1 MISNHKSNKDDKLL
15 DLLSP
20 EERAIVETVRA
31 FVDREV
37 RPVVHEL
44 EQADTYPD
52 LLIAQMKELGV
63 FGLLIPEPF
72 GDLGVSAACFALA
85 SEELARGWM
94 TLAGAIGGHSVVASL
109 ILRFGTSD
117 QKSEYLPRM
126 ATGELRGAMA
136 LTEPGG
142 GSDLQAM
149 RTTAVAKDGRYIVN
163 GSKTWITNADRAQI
177 LALLVKT
184 DPQARPAYKGVSIL
198 LAEKGAGL
206 SVSLPLGTLGY
217 RGINSCDLGFDDFQV
232 PTTALLGPEEGH
244 GFAQMMTGLEIGRI
258 QVAARSVGVARAAF
272 EESLQ
277 YAQDRESFGQPIW
290 MHQSVGN
297 YLADMAIKIEASR
310 ALMLRAAAT
319 YDAGERCDMEA
330 GMAKVFASESAM
342 QIALDAMRIHGSSGY
357 STDFNLER
365 YFRDAPLMIIGEG
378 TNEIQRNIIVSQL
391 VRRGWPSVHP
401 AARLQGQDT
410 RVGLQKQAT
419 RAGPGSR
426 P

>member
-1 MISNHKSNKDDKLL
+1 M

-20 EERAIVETVRA
+20 EERSIVETVRA

-44 EQADTYPD
+44 EQTDTHPD
-52 LLIAQMKELGV
+52 LLIARMKELGV

-72 GDLGVSAACFALA
+72 GDLGVSAACFALV

-177 LALLVKT
+177 FALLVKT
-184 DPQARPAYKGVSIL
+184 DPQARPAHKGVSIL
-198 LAEKGAGL
+198 LAEKGGGL

-217 RGINSCDLGFDDFQV
+217 RGINSCDLAFKDFQV

-290 MHQSVGN
+290 KHQSVGN

-310 ALMLRAAAT
+310 ALILRAAAT

-391 VRRGWPSVHP
+391 VRRGQSSLHP
-401 AARLQGQDT
+401 AARLQGRDR
-410 RVGLQKQAT
+410 RVRLQKQAT
-419 RAGPGSR
+419 GAGPGSR

>member
-1 MISNHKSNKDDKLL
+1 ML
-15 DLLSP
+15 DLLSF
-20 EERAIVETVRA
+20 EEQAIVDTVSA

-37 RPVVHEL
+37 RPVVREF
-44 EQADTYPD
+44 ERTDTHPD
-52 LLIAQMKELGV
+52 QLIERMKELGV

-72 GDLGVSAACFALA
+72 GDLGVTATCFALV

-117 QKSEYLPRM
+117 QKSEFLPRM

-149 RTTAVAKDGRYIVN
+149 RTIATATDGGYVVN

-177 LALLVKT
+177 FALLVKT
-184 DPQARPAYKGVSIL
+184 DPRAQPAHKGVSIL
-198 LAEKGAGL
+198 LVEKGPGL

-217 RGINSCDLGFDDFQV
+217 RGINSCELAFDDFQV
-232 PTTALLGPEEGH
+232 PATTLLGEEEGR
-244 GFAQMMTGLEIGRI
+244 GFAQMMTGLEIGRV

-290 MHQSVGN
+290 KHQTIGN

-310 ALMLRAAAT
+310 ALMLRAAAAI
-319 YDAGERCDMEA
+319 DAGKRCDLEA
-330 GMAKVFASESAM
+330 GIAKVFASEAAM
-342 QIALDAMRIHGSSGY
+342 QITLDAMRIHGSSGY
-357 STDFNLER
+357 STDSNLER

-378 TNEIQRNIIVSQL
+378 TNEIQRNIIVNQL
-391 VRRGWPSVHP
+391 VRRGLPSVHT
-401 AARLQGQDT
+401 ASQGES
-410 RVGLQKQAT
+410 T
-419 RAGPGSR
+419 RAGPR
-426 P
+426 EPPIKTT